1 MESPGEIKSHKRRER
16 GKEGKVG
23 SWKVESPDKLQGK
36 LHQGWKRERSWV
48 ESPGFG
54 REACQ
59 SVVRARRGFKIL
71 PDNDA
76 KML

>member
-1 MESPGEIKSHKRRER
+1 MESGVTIQASRETY
-16 GKEGKVG
+16 
-23 SWKVESPDKLQGK
+23 
-36 LHQGWKRERSWV
+36 QGWKRECSSM
-48 ESPGFG
+48 ESPGNLSDRGFG

-76 KML
+76 KIVIAQFVGWENPNPTTNW